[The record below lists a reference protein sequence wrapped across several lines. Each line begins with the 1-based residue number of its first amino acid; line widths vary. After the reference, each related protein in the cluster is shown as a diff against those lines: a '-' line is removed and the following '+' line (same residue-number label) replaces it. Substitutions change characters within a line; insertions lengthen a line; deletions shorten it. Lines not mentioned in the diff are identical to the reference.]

1 VAAVTALAAS
11 SGAEQ
16 STTTTVLPANRRN
29 RRNRPGVCM
38 ESACHRRPFGGQVS
52 ARRQERPAVRRGSTA
67 RQAPDTTRRVA
78 IPLLEWLDRAGVTR
92 RLADDRRT
100 MREPPG
106 SPKPNGER

>member
-1 VAAVTALAAS
+1 MRLAGNFARVFGVRGSAVLLGRLLGHVAGLC
-11 SGAEQ
+11 
-16 STTTTVLPANRRN
+16 LPA
-29 RRNRPGVCM
+29 
-38 ESACHRRPFGGQVS
+38 RRPFGRQVL

-67 RQAPDTTRRVA
+67 RQAPDTAQRVA

-100 MREPPG
+100 IREPPG